1 MARNPELDHEF
12 RENVPEKKPGTA
24 GFVYI
29 DENHSRCT
37 TNGFNPLEGPQMA
50 SLTTLGDSQ
59 RKGWKRIL
67 IYTLAGSYSGCGVCD
82 SPSDRIR
89 LYCDLMD
96 SRT

>member
-59 RKGWKRIL
+59 RKGWKRIIVCAL
-67 IYTLAGSYSGCGVCD
+67 VLAAVLSLGCVVLGLVGIEFQLF
-82 SPSDRIR
+82 R
-89 LYCDLMD
+89 
-96 SRT
+96 

>member
-12 RENVPEKKPGTA
+12 REYVPEKKPGTA

-67 IYTLAGSYSGCGVCD
+67 IYTLALAAILAVVYV
-82 SPSDRIR
+82 ILR
-89 LYCDLMD
+89 LIGYDYIVI
-96 SRT
+96 